1 MIRPLKNAWSVPCAG
16 GWAGQDAMA
25 EMIPRKL
32 AEIGLFT
39 GLSRMQCDELSRIA
53 VRRSF
58 RKGERIFSEGDDG
71 AGFYAVLSGR
81 VKISKLS
88 AEGKEQILHLVG
100 PGETFGEV
108 SVFTGQ
114 GFPADA
120 SAALPTT
127 VLFFPRTAFSG
138 IIRQDP
144 ALALNML
151 AQLSKR
157 LRQFAAL
164 IEDLS
169 LKEVPGRLA
178 KYLLYLSG
186 RTDGGA
192 VELEISK
199 GDLAS
204 LLGTIPE
211 TLSRILAK
219 MNRQGLIRS
228 RGVQIGILDREGLE
242 RIAEGVK
249 KLP

>member
-1 MIRPLKNAWSVPCAG
+1 MADIIRQLAG
-16 GWAGQDAMA
+16 
-25 EMIPRKL
+25 IS
-32 AEIGLFT
+32 LFA
-39 GLSRMQCDELSRIA
+39 GLSRAQLDAIGRIG

-58 RKGERIFSEGDDG
+58 RKGERIFSEGDEG
-71 AGFYAVLSGR
+71 TGFYTVLAGR
-81 VKISKLS
+81 VKISKVS
-88 AEGKEQILHLVG
+88 ADGKEQILHLFG
-100 PGETFGEV
+100 PGECFGEV

-120 SAALPTT
+120 AAALPAT
-127 VLFFPRTAFSG
+127 VLFFPRAAFSG
-138 IIRQDP
+138 LIRSDP

-151 AQLSKR
+151 AQLSQR
-157 LRQFAAL
+157 LRQFAGL

-186 RTDGGA
+186 QSGGGA
-192 VELEISK
+192 MALDVSK
-199 GDLAS
+199 GQLAS

-228 RGVQIGILDREGLE
+228 RGAQIAILDPQGMAE
-242 RIAEGVK
+242 IAEGK

>member
-1 MIRPLKNAWSVPCAG
+1 MKMGALPDFGRRAQVGTMADVIIRQLAG
-16 GWAGQDAMA
+16 
-25 EMIPRKL
+25 IT
-32 AEIGLFT
+32 LFA
-39 GLSRMQCDELSRIA
+39 GLSRTQHEALSRIG

-58 RKGERIFSEGDDG
+58 WKGERIFSEGDAG
-71 AGFYAVLSGR
+71 TGFYAVLSGR
-81 VKISKLS
+81 VKISKVS
-88 AEGKEQILHLVG
+88 TEGKEQILHLFG
-100 PGETFGEV
+100 PGESFGEV

-120 SAALPTT
+120 AAALPST
-127 VLFFPRTAFSG
+127 VLFFPRAAFSG
-138 IIRQDP
+138 LIRQDP

-151 AQLSKR
+151 AQLSQR
-157 LRQFAAL
+157 LRQFAGL

-178 KYLLYLSG
+178 KYLLYLGG
-186 RTDGGA
+186 RDGGA
-192 VELEISK
+192 VELDLPK
-199 GDLAS
+199 GQLAA

-228 RGVQIGILDREGLE
+228 RGAQISILDRRALESIAVEG
-242 RIAEGVK
+242 K

>member
-1 MIRPLKNAWSVPCAG
+1 MKTDAIGQLAG
-16 GWAGQDAMA
+16 
-25 EMIPRKL
+25 IS
-32 AEIGLFT
+32 LFA
-39 GLSRMQCDELSRIA
+39 GLSRAQYEALGRIG

-71 AGFYAVLSGR
+71 IGFYAVLSGR
-81 VKISKLS
+81 VKISKVS
-88 AEGKEQILHLVG
+88 PDGKEQILHLFG
-100 PGETFGEV
+100 PGESFGEV

-120 SAALPTT
+120 AATLPAT
-127 VLFFPRTAFSG
+127 VVFFPRAAFSG
-138 IIRQDP
+138 LIRSDP

-151 AQLSKR
+151 AQLSQR
-157 LRQFAAL
+157 LRQFAGL

-178 KYLLYLSG
+178 KYLLYLSECKEG
-186 RTDGGA
+186 RATALD
-192 VELEISK
+192 VSK
-199 GDLAS
+199 GQLAA

-228 RGVQIGILDREGLE
+228 RGAQIAILDRRGLE
-242 RIAEGVK
+242 EIAEGG